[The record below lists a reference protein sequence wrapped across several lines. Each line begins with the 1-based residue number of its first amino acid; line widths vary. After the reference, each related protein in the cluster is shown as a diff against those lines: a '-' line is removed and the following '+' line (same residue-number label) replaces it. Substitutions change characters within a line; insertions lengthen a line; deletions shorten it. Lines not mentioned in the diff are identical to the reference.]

1 MAKKETKEELTA
13 EQIAAQNADLDSKA
27 DQEAKEAAEADIKA
41 DLDAKAKAIADEK
54 EALEATAKAEK
65 ETAKA
70 EADKAK
76 AVKQAIKDKTKEIFK
91 SYPTA
96 KEIFFTSDGN
106 AFLRDSDAR
115 NHAKTLTDT
124 NLITVKK

>member
-1 MAKKETKEELTA
+1 MAKKETKEKTELTP
-13 EQIAAQNADLDSKA
+13 EQIAAQKAELEAKETAELEAKKEREAKAKA
-27 DQEAKEAAEADIKA
+27 DKEAKEAAEADI
-41 DLDAKAKAIADEK
+41 
-54 EALEATAKAEK
+54 
-65 ETAKA
+65 KA